1 MREVIARVHP
11 ISVHGAE
18 VLDLQL
24 DKGAS
29 EIFGV
34 TELDGKIVWQ
44 QCQYCQL
51 TSLALESVTSLE
63 LEFSAQNVH
72 Q

>member
-24 DKGAS
+24 DEGAGKV
-29 EIFGV
+29 FGV

-44 QCQYCQL
+44 QCQCR
-51 TSLALESVTSLE
+51 TSTFLAMEKLTSLE

>member
-24 DKGAS
+24 DEGAGKV
-29 EIFGV
+29 FGV
-34 TELDGKIVWQ
+34 TELDGKIIWQ
-44 QCQYCQL
+44 QCQ
-51 TSLALESVTSLE
+51 SRSSSFLAMERLTSLE